1 MKEYDKMKDYYTII
15 IEKLIEIYERREAFT
30 RPKEE
35 LRAIQVEPEKLFKE
49 YADRYNAEDYQYINI
64 SILKLVEKKI
74 ITAKKNEA
82 GKYTTL
88 KLNLD
93 YVDLAYQIINR
104 VSVPEQCEQVR
115 KVLEKYQNN
124 SSKLVQDIINDF
136 NERLRSYKKLPYDIN
151 FNKVK
156 LDVILKTLCAI
167 VLLQEETYIRN
178 FSTAIFKDSKEF
190 GKSMRTVIQN
200 ILYDY
205 SDIVVERERILEVY
219 NLFDN
224 PTYVLMKGKALIKY
238 NNSTIN
244 LLDMKGGIAI
254 PNSALDDIVSIKID
268 SDRVV
273 TVENLTTYHD
283 SNDSNSMF
291 IYLGG
296 FHNSSKQKF
305 LRLLYSQNYEKY
317 YFHKGDID
325 VYGFLILENLI
336 EKTEIPFKPLQMDIE
351 MLRRY
356 FSKGLYKELSVSDK
370 KAMKAEKLEKYR
382 DVLDFM
388 LLNNCKV
395 EQESIKAL
403 ELLDNIKVE
412 L

>member
-1 MKEYDKMKDYYTII
+1 M
-15 IEKLIEIYERREAFT
+15 
-30 RPKEE
+30 
-35 LRAIQVEPEKLFKE
+35 
-49 YADRYNAEDYQYINI
+49 
-64 SILKLVEKKI
+64 
-74 ITAKKNEA
+74 
-82 GKYTTL
+82 
-88 KLNLD
+88 
-93 YVDLAYQIINR
+93 
-104 VSVPEQCEQVR
+104 
-115 KVLEKYQNN
+115 
-124 SSKLVQDIINDF
+124 
-136 NERLRSYKKLPYDIN
+136 
-151 FNKVK
+151 
-156 LDVILKTLCAI
+156 KTLCAI

-238 NNSTIN
+238 NNSIIN

-283 SNDSNSMF
+283 SNDNNSMF